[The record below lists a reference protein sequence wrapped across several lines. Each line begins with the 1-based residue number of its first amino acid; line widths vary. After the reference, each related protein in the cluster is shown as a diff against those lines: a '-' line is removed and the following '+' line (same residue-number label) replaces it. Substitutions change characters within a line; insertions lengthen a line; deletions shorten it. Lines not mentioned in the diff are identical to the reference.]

1 MFNAIV
7 AISKNKGIGINNKLP
22 WKLNND
28 MSRFKILTVG
38 NNNNS
43 IIMGYNTWK
52 SINKILPNRHM
63 YILSTTFKIDEVH
76 NNYEVKSFD
85 DINTLISYISLKKY
99 TTNWVIGGAQ
109 IYKLFFDKNLIN
121 SIYITLI
128 DKDINC
134 DIFLPPIPK
143 YFIKND
149 FRLSPDIYDNKY
161 KVYYVVYQKIKINQ
175 QLIYKKNY
183 NCIVKEIHYDDL
195 PDIYITISYDNKEA
209 QTTVEKLSIK
219 NSNYL

>member
-7 AISKNKGIGINNKLP
+7 SISKNKGIGINNKLP

-43 IIMGYNTWK
+43 IIMGYNTWI
-52 SINKILPNRHM
+52 SIDKILTNRHI

-85 DINTLISYISLKKY
+85 DINTLISYISLKNY
-99 TTNWVIGGAQ
+99 TTNWVIGGSQ

-121 SIYITLI
+121 NIYITLI

-134 DIFLPPIPK
+134 DSFLPPIPK

-149 FRLSPDIYDNKY
+149 FRLSPYVYDNNY
-161 KVYYVVYQKIKINQ
+161 K
-175 QLIYKKNY
+175 
-183 NCIVKEIHYDDL
+183 
-195 PDIYITISYDNKEA
+195 
-209 QTTVEKLSIK
+209 
-219 NSNYL
+219 